1 MDIVRES
8 RKIHKERKQ
17 QELEKEIKQSK
28 DDDNNEE
35 DNFTITIDVKI
46 SKKGFLRKN
55 KKVFSKII
63 DLTNDAILEII

>member
-8 RKIHKERKQ
+8 RKIHREKKQ
-17 QELEKEIKQSK
+17 QELKNQIID

-63 DLTNDAILEII
+63 DLTNDAILEMI